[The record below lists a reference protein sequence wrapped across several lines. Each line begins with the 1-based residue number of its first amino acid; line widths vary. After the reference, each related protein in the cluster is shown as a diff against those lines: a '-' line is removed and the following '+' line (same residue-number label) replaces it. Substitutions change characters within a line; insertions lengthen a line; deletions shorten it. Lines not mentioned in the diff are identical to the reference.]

1 MPRLLLYLRK
11 KIIFQLI
18 GKLVSYICLIINYDN
33 SLKRDQL
40 PLETDSYISVEF
52 ERKSDHLDHKTLE
65 KNQKNQFRGEKREIL
80 KKELKESGHT
90 AQDFQ

>member
-1 MPRLLLYLRK
+1 ML
-11 KIIFQLI
+11 IAVFAEQNIFFLLI

-40 PLETDSYISVEF
+40 PPETDSYISVEY

-65 KNQKNQFRGEKREIL
+65 KNQKNQFRGEERERL
-80 KKELKESGHT
+80 KKEFKESGHT